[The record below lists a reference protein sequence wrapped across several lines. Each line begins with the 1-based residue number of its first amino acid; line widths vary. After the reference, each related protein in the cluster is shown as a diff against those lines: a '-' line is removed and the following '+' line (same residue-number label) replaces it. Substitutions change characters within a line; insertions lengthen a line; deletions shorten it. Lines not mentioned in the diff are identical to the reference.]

1 MTEPTRGYAQ
11 ALEIQAT
18 PERLFE
24 AFVDPLQLESWYAT
38 EASVDRRRGG
48 AFRARVKDGW
58 LRDAA
63 IDVYDPG
70 RRLRLIYMADPTLPP
85 LGSGPLIE
93 DILFDT
99 KPGRTVVRVLGS
111 GVPESR
117 EWDAQYLWL
126 RRAWLYW
133 LNCLKKYVE
142 TQAPASPKG
151 TTEAPR

>member
-1 MTEPTRGYAQ
+1 MSNPTRGYAQ
-11 ALEIQAT
+11 ALEIEAT

-24 AFVDPLQLESWYAT
+24 AFVDPLQLECWYAV

-48 AFRARVKDGW
+48 AFRVRVKDGW

-70 RRLRLIYMADPTLPP
+70 RRLRLIYMSDPTLPP
-85 LGSGPLIE
+85 LGAGPLIE
-93 DILFDT
+93 DVLFDT
-99 KPGRTVVRVLGS
+99 KPGRTVVRILGS
-111 GVPESR
+111 GVPEAR

-133 LNCLKKYVE
+133 LACLKKYVE
-142 TQAPASPKG
+142 TQGRPPAAP
-151 TTEAPR
+151 